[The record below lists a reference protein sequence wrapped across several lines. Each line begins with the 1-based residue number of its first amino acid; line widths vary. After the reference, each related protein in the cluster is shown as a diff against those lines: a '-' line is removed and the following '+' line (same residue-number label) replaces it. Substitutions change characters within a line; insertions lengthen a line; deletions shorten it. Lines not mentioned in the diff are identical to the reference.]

1 MENLIFTTEE
11 LKTIKDAIQ
20 YGLLY
25 SNIESETAKFGVLLV
40 DFEES
45 TFGKESSEINFKLA
59 KLELILNCTKYALIY
74 SQSFDMK
81 QNFVDLLIKLDR
93 FILKN
98 KK

>member
-1 MENLIFTTEE
+1 MENLIFTQDE
-11 LKTIKDAIQ
+11 LKAIKDAIQ
-20 YGLLY
+20 YGLLF
-25 SNIESETAKFGVLLV
+25 SNIESETAEFGILLV

-45 TFGKESSEINFKLA
+45 IFNKEPSEITFKLA
-59 KLELILNCTKYALIY
+59 KLELFLNCTKYALIY
-74 SQSFDMK
+74 SQDIEMK